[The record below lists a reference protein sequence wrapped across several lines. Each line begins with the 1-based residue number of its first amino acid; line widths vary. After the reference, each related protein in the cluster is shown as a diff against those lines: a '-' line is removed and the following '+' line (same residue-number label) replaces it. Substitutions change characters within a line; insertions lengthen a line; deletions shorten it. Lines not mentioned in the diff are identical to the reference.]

1 MVLARSLEFERK
13 TRRLM
18 GLTVNRGVDFAAP
31 ISESRSVTVPR
42 VIEISEDA
50 RLVNAAREGNR
61 PAFGDLY
68 GKYARVV
75 HGILLSRVP
84 PEDVD
89 DLVHDVFL
97 HAMRNLRSLRD
108 AAAFAGWLAAIARNR
123 ASDYHRH
130 SREHFELQDEIPD
143 EKSPQP
149 EPHAILAAIRAL
161 PEAYSETLTLRLVEG
176 LTGPEIAER
185 TGLTAGSVRVN
196 LHRGMAQLREKL
208 GLKSGEK
215 S

>member
-1 MVLARSLEFERK
+1 MLFARSFESEWKASRL
-13 TRRLM
+13 TR
-18 GLTVNRGVDFAAP
+18 LTEEGGVDFAAP
-31 ISESRSVTVPR
+31 INESRFVTAPH

-61 PAFGDLY
+61 SAFGELY

-89 DLVHDVFL
+89 DLVQDVFL

-108 AAAFAGWLAAIARNR
+108 GAAFAGWLAAMARNR
-123 ASDYHRH
+123 ASDYHRR
-130 SREHFELQDEIPD
+130 SRQHVELQDEIED
-143 EKSPQP
+143 EKPPQP
-149 EPHAILAAIRAL
+149 EPHAILAAIRSL
-161 PEAYSETLTLRLVEG
+161 PGAYSETLTLRLVEG

-185 TGLTAGSVRVN
+185 TGLTPGSVRVN

-208 GLKSGEK
+208 GLKTGEK
-215 S
+215 P